1 MVKNKKKKI
10 RLMNKINQMVIL
22 DAPKYMITEVVQVYE
37 DGAGCRTGRIKPT
50 STPVI
55 FDKNS
60 DVWRLTA

>member
-1 MVKNKKKKI
+1 MRNKKRKV

-37 DGAGCRTGRIKPT
+37 DGTGCRTGIIKPT

-55 FDKNS
+55 FDKTSN
-60 DVWRLTA
+60 VWRLAA